1 MVIKLPIYIITRM
14 CIDEQIINIME
25 DRGDVAR
32 DKIFTK
38 IMFPMLKPYRN
49 NGFYEIFHMYSD
61 INKVNMFCV
70 SFCVFLFFFLCFCVF
85 VFLCFF
91 LLLLSLFCYGFCFV
105 KFSFFFFLFLYF
117 LESNT
122 LWSLSRFYIVWC
134 STIKLLCEIVATM
147 SRKNQP
153 NYILILY

>member
-49 NGFYEIFHMYSD
+49 NGFHEIFHMYSD

-70 SFCVFLFFFLCFCVF
+70 SFCVFFVLFFVFFWCFCVF
-85 VFLCFF
+85 VFFRFF

-105 KFSFFFFLFLYF
+105 
-117 LESNT
+117 
-122 LWSLSRFYIVWC
+122 
-134 STIKLLCEIVATM
+134 
-147 SRKNQP
+147 
-153 NYILILY
+153 